1 MTIEFHVGQIKA
13 EEKLIDYIKEKLVA
27 LSHLHHHISRAEV
40 YLHEYKELR
49 KENKVCEIRLDIFGE
64 TVFVR
69 RESGQ
74 YKKSA
79 TEVLKELKK
88 LVKEQVK
95 HQNDPPDITTS
106 TVKV

>member
-1 MTIEFHVGQIKA
+1 MTIEFQVSQVKRSNALVDFIKGELMDLA
-13 EEKLIDYIKEKLVA
+13 
-27 LSHLHHHISRAEV
+27 HLNKRISRAEV
-40 YLHEYKELR
+40 YLHEDNTLR
-49 KENKVCEIRLDIFGE
+49 EQNKVCEIRLDIFGE
-64 TVFVR
+64 SLFVR
-69 RESGQ
+69 KETGQ

-95 HQNDPPDITTS
+95 HQNEPPDVTTS

>member
-1 MTIEFHVGQIKA
+1 MTIEIHAEQIKE
-13 EEKLIDYIKEKLVA
+13 EEKLVDFIKEKLMA

-49 KENKVCEIRLDIFGE
+49 KENKVCEIRLDIFGG
-64 TVFVR
+64 TLYVR

-95 HQNDPPDITTS
+95 HENEPPDITTS